1 MATERSVG
9 DTELST
15 GTGADDLPDQGGPA
29 RRRGKAGEQGGDSA
43 PLGPPAEIQSDRIG
57 PSDPDRPSKS

>member
-9 DTELST
+9 
-15 GTGADDLPDQGGPA
+15 GAGRPAEADPRDRAHADGAAPSPEDADQ
-29 RRRGKAGEQGGDSA
+29 QGGDSA

-57 PSDPDRPSKS
+57 PSDPDRRSRS